1 MSRVQGRDSD
11 VSNLLSN
18 NKLNERCEV
27 CRNVSS
33 CNVCGSSISGFEHI
47 GVRAVAGRESGIW
60 HYASPCRH
68 RNQLL
73 NVSQCEVWWRPTLEE
88 RLHLAEHLLGSVLHK
103 LFRLGLG
110 CERREGN
117 RRY

>member
-1 MSRVQGRDSD
+1 MALRLVRVEHNMSRVQGRDSD
-11 VSNLLSN
+11 VSNLRSSANLR
-18 NKLNERCEV
+18 ERCDV
-27 CRNVSS
+27 CKSVSS

-73 NVSQCEVWWRPTLEE
+73 ATSATVRYVGGPSWKYGYTLKSIDI
-88 RLHLAEHLLGSVLHK
+88 GPY
-103 LFRLGLG
+103 F
-110 CERREGN
+110 
-117 RRY
+117 